1 MRKVMIV
8 EDEEL
13 ILQGIK
19 NIVHWN
25 ELELQLFHMAHSGQE
40 ALEMWKKEPVDI
52 IITDIEMPEMSG
64 LELLKKKSA
73 AKRNLSGLLYL
84 QGMTILNMP
93 GRPFIWMWR
102 IIY

>member
-40 ALEMWKKEPVDI
+40 ALEMWKRSQLI
-52 IITDIEMPEMSG
+52 
-64 LELLKKKSA
+64 LL
-73 AKRNLSGLLYL
+73 L
-84 QGMTILNMP
+84 
-93 GRPFIWMWR
+93 R
-102 IIY
+102 I

>member
-25 ELELQLFHMAHSGQE
+25 ELELQTADRKH
-40 ALEMWKKEPVDI
+40 WKCGKRSQLI
-52 IITDIEMPEMSG
+52 
-64 LELLKKKSA
+64 LL
-73 AKRNLSGLLYL
+73 L
-84 QGMTILNMP
+84 
-93 GRPFIWMWR
+93 R
-102 IIY
+102 I

>member
-52 IITDIEMPEMSG
+52 
-64 LELLKKKSA
+64 LL
-73 AKRNLSGLLYL
+73 
-84 QGMTILNMP
+84 
-93 GRPFIWMWR
+93 R
-102 IIY
+102 I

>member
-25 ELELQLFHMAHSGQE
+25 ELELQLFHMAHSGQKH
-40 ALEMWKKEPVDI
+40 WKCGKRSQLI
-52 IITDIEMPEMSG
+52 
-64 LELLKKKSA
+64 LL
-73 AKRNLSGLLYL
+73 L
-84 QGMTILNMP
+84 
-93 GRPFIWMWR
+93 R
-102 IIY
+102 I

>member
-25 ELELQLFHMAHSGQE
+25 ELELQLVNNIRDF
-40 ALEMWKKEPVDI
+40 LFEMGGDF
-52 IITDIEMPEMSG
+52 
-64 LELLKKKSA
+64 
-73 AKRNLSGLLYL
+73 
-84 QGMTILNMP
+84 
-93 GRPFIWMWR
+93 PFIGNQ
-102 IIY
+102 YH

>member
-52 IITDIEMPEMSG
+52 IITDIEMPDEW
-64 LELLKKKSA
+64 
-73 AKRNLSGLLYL
+73 
-84 QGMTILNMP
+84 P
-93 GRPFIWMWR
+93 GAPEKNPQRR
-102 IIY
+102 GTCQVYYTYRV

>member
-25 ELELQLFHMAHSGQE
+25 ELELQLFHMAHSRTGSIGNVE
-40 ALEMWKKEPVDI
+40 KGPVDI
-52 IITDIEMPEMSG
+52 
-64 LELLKKKSA
+64 LL
-73 AKRNLSGLLYL
+73 
-84 QGMTILNMP
+84 
-93 GRPFIWMWR
+93 R
-102 IIY
+102 I